1 MTPPTVQF
9 IPGAAAPSLVIHD
22 EFNGTGGLSGR
33 TPDAVDNGN
42 TWTIESGTSYTVTGG
57 NTYPVSGVGKS
68 VTIDCG
74 SSKYEILMIARA
86 STSSQTRNGVVTHYS
101 DDANYVLFTVT
112 ASGLILRERSSGLNT
127 DTVLITPVGLNA
139 NAEQLWT
146 VEITGTSYSVALER
160 ASTGVPSFGPV
171 TGTVSL
177 TATTKVGMWWS
188 ANGFDQ
194 YITDFKVYA

>member
-9 IPGAAAPSLVIHD
+9 IPGAAALSLVIHD

-33 TPDAVDNGN
+33 TPDTVDNGN
-42 TWTIESGTSYTVTGG
+42 TWTIESGTSYTVTSGF
-57 NTYPVSGVGKS
+57 THPISGVGKS

-74 SSKYEILMIARA
+74 SSNYKILMIART
-86 STSSQTRNGVVTHYS
+86 STASQTRNGVVTHYI
-101 DDANYVLFTVT
+101 DDDNYVMFTVNT
-112 ASGLILRERSSGLNT
+112 SGLILRERSGGINT
-127 DTVLITPVGLNA
+127 DTVLITPVTLNA
-139 NAEQLWT
+139 NTEQLWT

-160 ASTGVPSFGPV
+160 ASTGTPSFGPV